1 MMEILFLISL
11 VVGVWLGIRRA
22 NFKMEQR
29 IDLLKEKKSPRKAR
43 VNVSED
49 APEEMTQAE
58 LKAMG
63 QWFS

>member
-1 MMEILFLISL
+1 MEILFFISL
-11 VVGVWLGIRRA
+11 AVGVWLGIRRA

-29 IDLLKEKKSPRKAR
+29 IELLNAKKAPRKRR
-43 VNVSED
+43 VDVSED

>member
-1 MMEILFLISL
+1 MEILFFISL
-11 VVGVWLGIRRA
+11 AVGVWLGIRRA

-29 IDLLKEKKSPRKAR
+29 IELLNAKKTPRKRR
-43 VNVSED
+43 VDVSED

>member
-1 MMEILFLISL
+1 MEILFLISL
-11 VVGVWLGIRRA
+11 VVGVWLGIRRS

-29 IDLLKEKKSPRKAR
+29 IARANAKKQPRKPR